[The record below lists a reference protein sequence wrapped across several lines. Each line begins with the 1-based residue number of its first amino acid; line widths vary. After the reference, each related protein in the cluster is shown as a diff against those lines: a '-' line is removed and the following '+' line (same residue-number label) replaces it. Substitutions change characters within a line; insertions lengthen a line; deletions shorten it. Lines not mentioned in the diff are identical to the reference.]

1 MRWYYIANIGKLFW
15 QKKKTVAPSLVL
27 SATSQTNRG
36 QKLSK
41 EFEVFFG
48 KKLPGK
54 IKQIEQIVI

>member
-1 MRWYYIANIGKLFW
+1 
-15 QKKKTVAPSLVL
+15 VL